1 MVSFKPHTQGRR
13 RAPYSP
19 ACATRTRSA
28 LLSLPHE
35 LLFKIATHIVAMPG
49 TMPASSFI
57 SAKPA
62 WRTSIA
68 GLANASRDTRDA
80 ALRAWFRVLVLRDE
94 DDWGIVL
101 AVFSAIRFSVREIYI
116 HSRAVSPSTPPDA
129 LLSFPALLSAHIN
142 AHNDVTFDPRIGY
155 TYYTLLPHIPR
166 GLKRLAIAHAHAPDG
181 ERLESLV
188 CASKTGDGIQ
198 LEELRLGRCTLFDCA
213 TEGCSYWPAFPHD
226 HDAYFSD
233 DGAVEYAV
241 SPLSFPITSKGKFI
255 SANHAVIRDYRFPV
269 NDQPVPR
276 FACFRLPTEYR
287 LTIFLYDVQSSI
299 AQDLLPLRSLRVL
312 HLGVYLTPHI
322 ALSTH
327 QHHHAPFMHHTAL
340 SPININAHPHV
351 IPANGHLGPVNHL
364 LPLPV
369 PVPPP
374 HHLHL
379 LHHPHHRAPLHCP
392 SLWASPCAACQVQ
405 FGPATKVAEH
415 AACTVLGGMLPWIEE
430 VSWAGYF
437 ERYGKGVSRWV
448 RGRDDWVRR

>member
-1 MVSFKPHTQGRR
+1 MVSFKPHTQSRR
-13 RAPYSP
+13 RTPYSP
-19 ACATRTRSA
+19 ACAARTRSA

-35 LLFKIATHIVAMPG
+35 LLFKIATHVVAMPG
-49 TMPASSFI
+49 TMPASSLI

-80 ALRAWFRVLVLRDE
+80 ALRAWFRILVLRDE

-101 AVFSAIRFSVREIYI
+101 AVFSAIRFSVREIYV

-188 CASKTGDGIQ
+188 CASRTGDGIQ

-233 DGAVEYAV
+233 DGAVEYA
-241 SPLSFPITSKGKFI
+241 
-255 SANHAVIRDYRFPV
+255 
-269 NDQPVPR
+269 
-276 FACFRLPTEYR
+276 
-287 LTIFLYDVQSSI
+287 SSI

-430 VSWAGYF
+430 ISWAGYF
-437 ERYGKGVSRWV
+437 ERYGKGVSRWA